1 MKFNKEVLG
10 ASAAYILGLKP
21 MLEVKGTKKEIQA
34 YKNVLESSK
43 SLYES
48 LNSKDSSLS
57 NIDYKLKEKKSAAR
71 HFKAIT
77 GNVWPF

>member
-21 MLEVKGTKKEIQA
+21 MLEVKGTKKEISA
-34 YKNVLESSK
+34 YKKVLESSK

-48 LNSKDSSLS
+48 LNCKDTSLD
-57 NIDYKLKEKKSAAR
+57 NIDYKLKEKKSAAK